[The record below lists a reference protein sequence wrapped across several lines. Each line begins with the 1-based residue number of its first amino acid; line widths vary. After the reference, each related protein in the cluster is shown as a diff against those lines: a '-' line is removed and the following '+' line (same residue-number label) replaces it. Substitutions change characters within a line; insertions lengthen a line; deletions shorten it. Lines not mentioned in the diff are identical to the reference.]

1 MNQEKKDKHILVV
14 DDKLE
19 NIQVLGGI
27 LKEQGYQ
34 INVAQNG
41 LQALENVKG
50 MIPDLILLDIM
61 MPEMDGFEV
70 CQNLKS
76 DPQTQEIPII
86 FLTAKTE
93 TNDIV
98 KGFDLGAVDY
108 VTKPFNKKELLVR
121 VNTHLEF
128 GSNQFE
134 LKNALHELEQKHS
147 ELKNTQSKLI
157 QSEKLASLG
166 LLVAG
171 IAHELNT
178 PLGVISAASETA
190 VDSIASL
197 TQLAEEIQKLAEP
210 TRLELKKMAL
220 KNLPIITSSNQL
232 ELAHKLKTAAQEKE
246 ISLNFSDARFWINYG
261 MTETDDSLWIF
272 LEEPEQ
278 AILKSILVPLGGVKK
293 CLQNIHI
300 AAKKTEKTVFALK
313 SYTHFTNS
321 DQFEAVDVKAGL
333 ETVLTLFH
341 HQTKYDIDSR
351 INLETVPLVQG
362 IADELNQVWTNLIQ
376 NAIHAMENSGIL
388 QVSLF
393 QKGEWVRVVIEDS
406 GSGIEESIQKKIFD
420 PFFTTK
426 PAGLGSGLGL
436 DIVKRI
442 VEKHSGQIE
451 IESAPGEGTK
461 FTVSLSIQTI

>member
-1 MNQEKKDKHILVV
+1 MNEKKEKHILIV

-19 NIQVLGGI
+19 NIQVLGGM

-41 LQALENVKG
+41 LQALDNVKG

-70 CQNLKS
+70 CQALKS
-76 DPQTQEIPII
+76 DLRTQNIPII

-93 TNDIV
+93 TDSMVN
-98 KGFDLGAVDY
+98 GFDLGAVDY
-108 VTKPFNKKELLVR
+108 ITKPFNKKELLVR

-128 GSNQFE
+128 SSNQLK
-134 LKNALHELEQKHS
+134 LKNALQDLEQQHS
-147 ELKNTQSKLI
+147 ELKSAQSKLI

-178 PLGVISAASETA
+178 PLGVISAASENA
-190 VDSIASL
+190 VESITSL
-197 TQLAEEIQKLAEP
+197 AQLAEEIQKLSEP
-210 TRLELKKMAL
+210 TKMELKKMADRS
-220 KNLPIITSSNQL
+220 LPIITSSNQL
-232 ELAHKLKTAAQEKE
+232 EMAHKLKTAAQEKG
-246 ISLNFSDARFWINYG
+246 ISLDFSAARFWINFG
-261 MTETDDSLWIF
+261 MTAADDSLWTF
-272 LEEPEQ
+272 LAEPEQ
-278 AILKSILVPLGGVKK
+278 VILKSILVPFGGVKK

-313 SYTHFTNS
+313 SYTHFTNA
-321 DQFEAVDVKAGL
+321 DQFESVDLKTCL
-333 ETVLTLFH
+333 ETVLTLFY
-341 HQTKYDIDSR
+341 HQTKYDIESR
-351 INLETVPLVQG
+351 IKLETVPLVKG

-393 QKGEWVRVVIEDS
+393 QEGQWNKVVIEDN
-406 GSGIEESIQKKIFD
+406 GSGIEESMQEKIFD

-442 VEKHSGQIE
+442 VEKHAGLIEVQSVPGQ
-451 IESAPGEGTK
+451 GTK
-461 FTVSLSIQTI
+461 FTVSLSVQTI